1 MASPQKMGFYV
12 STTRANSGIFI
23 AIDSPHISKR
33 KLNIPAHLLSWR
45 GGAKGCN
52 SLLPKDLAA
61 ANFKPCSAG
70 YALID
75 VVLLDNAPLSLCTMS
90 NWLSPTPSQERRQKS
105 KKRDN
110 VMCSNLV
117 RCLLEEWTS
126 ISLLLNSFSSF
137 RIAACEARATT
148 SVNPGVAQMLRAP
161 VRIFSDW
168 RNICGLDANYASL
181 TGFRVRDKAVRDVAI
196 LLGTLWPN
204 CHVF

>member
-90 NWLSPTPSQERRQKS
+90 NWLSPTPSQERRQKKQ
-105 KKRDN
+105 KKRQCD
-110 VMCSNLV
+110 VLKPCQMLARRVNLHLV
-117 RCLLEEWTS
+117 TFELVQLLPYRCLWS
-126 ISLLLNSFSSF
+126 KSNNK
-137 RIAACEARATT
+137 R
-148 SVNPGVAQMLRAP
+148 
-161 VRIFSDW
+161 
-168 RNICGLDANYASL
+168 
-181 TGFRVRDKAVRDVAI
+181 
-196 LLGTLWPN
+196 
-204 CHVF
+204 